1 MENKTV
7 IRRKREGSNCKIND
21 KIPLMI
27 MCMLYFCYL
36 SCFGSIV
43 KMVVIKSGW
52 IYCGKI
58 SLLSYCVAIERK
70 ECLGVNL
77 IRKGRPVQGP
87 VRKKGTIFN
96 WENQWL
102 KETNAY
108 TQNHTRPHS
117 KLPSP
122 LDHDCSHPAMIT
134 DTNSANWLQKALNN
148 LLSKTCISRCN
159 WKTWTQ
165 S

>member
-27 MCMLYFCYL
+27 ICMLYFCFFNI
-36 SCFGSIV
+36 FGRIV
-43 KMVVIKSGW
+43 KRIVIKSGW

-70 ECLGVNL
+70 ECLRVDL
-77 IRKGRPVQGP
+77 IRKGRRVQGSA
-87 VRKKGTIFN
+87 RKKGTTLN
-96 WENQWL
+96 WENQRL
-102 KETNAY
+102 KEINAY
-108 TQNHTRPHS
+108 TQNHTMPHS
-117 KLPSP
+117 KLPNR
-122 LDHDCSHPAMIT
+122 LDRDCSLPDTIT
-134 DTNSANWLQKALNN
+134 DTNSVNWLQKALNN
-148 LLSKTCISRCN
+148 LLNKTCISRCN